1 MMGILPVDCAG
12 PDLAAGPSVAA
23 LAACAAGVF
32 PVKAKIGIFP
42 VPAWDDGGAD
52 RPLSPLR
59 GSCDSGI
66 SPGAAGRFPSVEI
79 GPLLFGGRC
88 GSGIFPVKGE
98 IGRPVGSSATG
109 PGVAGI

>member
-66 SPGAAGRFPSVEI
+66 SPGVAGRFPDVEI

>member
-1 MMGILPVDCAG
+1 MGILPVDCAG
-12 PDLAAGPSVAA
+12 PDLAAGPSVVA